1 MTQWIYEQDLISQK
15 YRILIS
21 TRHDR
26 VLRQIATDLGIGL
39 QDLRKYTM
47 EHCDMILLENLPARY
62 EAALLAAGK
71 TDPVARA
78 IGRDLYTTYIPLVPA
93 DVMENI
99 YSKIAAKVQS
109 GTPFDEAVAEGRAM
123 LRGAMHI

>member
-26 VLRQIATDLGIGL
+26 VIRKIATDLGIGL
-39 QDLRKYTM
+39 QDLRKYVM

-62 EAALLAAGK
+62 EAAHLADGNA
-71 TDPVARA
+71 DAVARA
-78 IGRDLYTTYIPLVPA
+78 IGRDLYTTSIPFVPH

-99 YSKIAAKVQS
+99 YRKTAAKVQS
-109 GTPFDEAVAEGRAM
+109 GTPLDEAVAEGRAM
-123 LRGAMHI
+123 VREAMHV